1 MTPLAWAAAVGYVVF
16 CVALFVYELRRA
28 PDDERD

>member
-1 MTPLAWAAAVGYVVF
+1 MTPLAWAAVGYVVF
-16 CVALFVYELRRA
+16 CAWLFVRELRRA